1 MPLSRRLN
9 VSESSS
15 IPSNTV
21 MCNYSQRFTIWLE
34 HVNPRRDTQ
43 IPLGQSVQSDEHA
56 VSLPVK

>member
-1 MPLSRRLN
+1 
-9 VSESSS
+9 
-15 IPSNTV
+15 